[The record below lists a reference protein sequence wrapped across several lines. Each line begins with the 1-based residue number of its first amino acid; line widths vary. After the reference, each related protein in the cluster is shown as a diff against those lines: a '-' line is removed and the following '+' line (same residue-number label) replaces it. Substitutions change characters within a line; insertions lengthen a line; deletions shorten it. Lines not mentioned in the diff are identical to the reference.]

1 MPAQKQRLQSNA
13 LPGAMLVF
21 IILWALTAVL
31 FLASTLGSASR
42 IDEKVVSIRND
53 ITPID
58 TELDTVSTLV
68 TVEKT
73 AADIREAAAPLTGG
87 LGQVVTDVGTIDAS
101 AKTILTSATEI
112 NGKVKTI
119 NASANEINGAVNT
132 ITSAL
137 SSIEGTANSIN
148 GTVDEINGSFVA
160 VTNLVVD
167 IQDNLVGISR
177 QVDVLNGQVT
187 QLKSDTGTISPIV
200 DQINANAQAIRNSP
214 VVLDSRNAAIMHQT
228 IMASSLAPP
237 GTAGVP
243 VLGDLLPQLQGLG
256 GPLPQ
261 VSLNEPLQLLGI
273 SLQDLPLL
281 GDVGNLLSLGG

>member
-1 MPAQKQRLQSNA
+1 MPQKQRLQSNA

-31 FLASTLGSASR
+31 MLTSILGSATR
-42 IDEKVVSIRND
+42 IDEKVISIRND

-73 AADIREAAAPLTGG
+73 ASDIREAAAPLTGG
-87 LGQVVTDVGTIDAS
+87 LGQVVTDVGSIDAS
-101 AKTILTSATEI
+101 AKTILASATEI

-119 NASANEINGAVNT
+119 NTAANEINGSANT
-132 ITSAL
+132 IGSAL
-137 SSIEGTANSIN
+137 SSIEGSANSIN
-148 GTVDEINGSFVA
+148 GTVDEINGTFVA
-160 VTNLVVD
+160 VNGLVQV
-167 IQDNLVGISR
+167 IQDNVVGISR
-177 QVDVLNGQVT
+177 QVDVLDGQVR

-200 DQINANAQAIRNSP
+200 DQINANATAIRNSP
-214 VVLDSRNAAIMHQT
+214 VVLDSSNAAVMHET
-228 IMASSLAPP
+228 IMASSLVPP

-243 VLGDLLPQLQGLG
+243 VLGDLLGQLEGLG

-261 VSLNEPLQLLGI
+261 VPLNQPLPLLGI
-273 SLQDLPLL
+273 SLQDLFLL
-281 GDVGNLLSLGG
+281 GDVGSLLSQVR

>member
-1 MPAQKQRLQSNA
+1 MPQKQRLTSNA

-31 FLASTLGSASR
+31 MLTSILGSATR
-42 IDEKVVSIRND
+42 IDEKVISIRND

-73 AADIREAAAPLTGG
+73 ASDIREAAAPLTGG

-119 NASANEINGAVNT
+119 NTAANEINGSANL
-132 ITSAL
+132 IGSAL
-137 SSIEGTANSIN
+137 SSIEGSANSIN
-148 GTVDEINGSFVA
+148 GTVDEINGTFVA
-160 VTNLVVD
+160 VNGLVQV

-177 QVDVLNGQVT
+177 QVDVLDGQVR

-200 DQINANAQAIRNSP
+200 DQINANATAIRNSP
-214 VVLDSRNAAIMHQT
+214 VVLDSSNAAVMHQT
-228 IMASSLAPP
+228 IMASSLEPP

-243 VLGDLLPQLQGLG
+243 VLGDLLGQLEGLG
-256 GPLPQ
+256 GPLPH
-261 VSLNEPLQLLGI
+261 VPLNEPLPLLGI
-273 SLQDLPLL
+273 SLQDLFLL
-281 GDVGNLLSLGG
+281 ADVGSLLSQVS

>member
-1 MPAQKQRLQSNA
+1 MSQQRRLQSNA

-21 IILWALTAVL
+21 IILWALSAVL
-31 FLASTLGSASR
+31 MLASTLGSASR

-58 TELDTVSTLV
+58 SELDTVSTLV
-68 TVEKT
+68 TVSKS
-73 AADIREAAAPLTGG
+73 ASDIREAAAPLTGG
-87 LGQVVTDVGTIDAS
+87 LAKVVTDVGSIDAS

-119 NASANEINGAVNT
+119 NASANEINGAVHT

-137 SSIEGTANSIN
+137 SSIEGSANSIN
-148 GTVDEINGSFVA
+148 GTVHEIDGTFVA
-160 VTNLVVD
+160 VNGLVQV

-177 QVDVLNGQVT
+177 QVDVLTGQVK

-214 VVLDSRNAAIMHQT
+214 VVLDSRNAAVMHQT
-228 IMASSLAPP
+228 IMASTLEPP

-243 VLGDLLPQLQGLG
+243 AIGSLLGQLQGLG
-256 GPLPQ
+256 GPLPD
-261 VSLNEPLQLLGI
+261 VSLNEPLPLLGI
-273 SLQDLPLL
+273 SLQDLALL
-281 GDVGNLLSLGG
+281 GDVGNLLSLGS